1 MSKSGPALLIAA
13 LVLLTGYASAS
24 QPSRELAGNYQLVGM
39 MEMGS
44 QLLLSEQG
52 GFKAVLYY
60 GNLDIYAQGQWI
72 VQDGQVV
79 LSVWPQP
86 TPPKELL
93 LPFVDIVFDHSD
105 AAQQDGYYHLASY
118 TPATHGGDDSI
129 EVRWVFEDGSEQQ
142 TEWRDSSS
150 GAVTLPL
157 HEGKTL
163 KKLGVRGA
171 GSRDEFAWLETQ
183 PDERHFL
190 IERTTGAASDLRTFF
205 HKMTLTPQDRCLIMD
220 MGDAK
225 GCYQK
230 RD

>member
-13 LVLLTGYASAS
+13 IVLLTGYASAS
-24 QPSRELAGNYQLVGM
+24 QPSRELAGHYQLVGV

-44 QLLLSEQG
+44 QLLLNEQG

-60 GNLDIYAQGQWI
+60 GGLDIYAQGQWI

-79 LSVWPQP
+79 LSVRPQP

-93 LPFVDIVFDHSD
+93 LPFVDHLD
-105 AAQQDGYYHLASY
+105 AAQQDGYYRLASY
-118 TPATHGGDDSI
+118 APVTHGGDDSI
-129 EVRWVFEDGSEQQ
+129 EVRWVFEDGSEQRM
-142 TEWRDSSS
+142 EWRDSSS

-171 GSRDEFAWLETQ
+171 GSRDEFVWLETQ

-190 IERTTGAASDLRTFF
+190 IERTTEEESDLRTFF
-205 HKMTLTPQDRCLIMD
+205 HKMTLTPQDRCLIVD
-220 MGDAK
+220 MGNAK